1 MLLVAYTA
9 PGEADP
15 RSTFTKGTLILFVPT
30 KDGLLVAADSRSNV
44 NFGDTNP
51 SYCDRASKIIPL
63 KNHSRAVI
71 TVAGTDKSDP
81 SSGGK
86 LRDPCTYIQSAVPL
100 FDTPKIVSEYL
111 DAKNG
116 EITKAIFHELEAY
129 VLRKIRAVEA
139 KRPKTLVNG
148 EDGSFATVALGHYI
162 PEENLSLVATFTV
175 RILNHGN
182 AAIADS
188 SWTEYHLSTNW
199 EVRAIGDGAGLL
211 QGLIGNESPGVLG
224 RYLVDYAQY
233 KHQFS
238 AVGDVAGDMGAKVA
252 MDLMEAG
259 NILSEHGLHTVGG
272 PTHIFILDREHPQP
286 SALQ

>member
-1 MLLVAYTA
+1 
-9 PGEADP
+9 
-15 RSTFTKGTLILFVPT
+15 
-30 KDGLLVAADSRSNV
+30 
-44 NFGDTNP
+44 
-51 SYCDRASKIIPL
+51 
-63 KNHSRAVI
+63 
-71 TVAGTDKSDP
+71 
-81 SSGGK
+81 
-86 LRDPCTYIQSAVPL
+86 VPL

-238 AVGDVAGDMGAKVA
+238 AVGDVAGDMGAKVVA
-252 MDLMEAG
+252 NVVHCSVIVLRPRPG
-259 NILSEHGLHTVGG
+259 TKKVGLPLGTGSPEKARSIVSVVFT
-272 PTHIFILDREHPQP
+272 PTRGVIHPSFPLRGRWERFAKNDEQAP
-286 SALQ
+286 SPSLAAFYISSCKTRLHSL